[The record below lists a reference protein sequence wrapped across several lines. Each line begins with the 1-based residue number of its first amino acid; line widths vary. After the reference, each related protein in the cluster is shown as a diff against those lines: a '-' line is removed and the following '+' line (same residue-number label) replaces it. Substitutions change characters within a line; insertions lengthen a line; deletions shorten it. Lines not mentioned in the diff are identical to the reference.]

1 MADSPSPSTATIA
14 REPAPV
20 APATV
25 GSDRAATGRWRTL
38 LLAGGAYLLLSLFVW
53 AHVWLG
59 HPTTSTTCGCGDS
72 SLFTWFIEWP
82 AYAISHGLNPLYST
96 AMFHPAGV
104 NLLSNTG
111 VVGIGILLAPVTWLF
126 GPIASLNLALTLS
139 PVLSALAMFLLLRRW
154 VSWTPAAFIG
164 GLFYGFSPF
173 VLVSL
178 TDAHL
183 MLGMAAVPPLVVLCL
198 DELLFR
204 QRRPPVVTGV
214 LLGLLVVV
222 QFFIGTEVLA
232 IMAIGAAIG
241 LVLVFLYGARQRGT
255 LRRQGRHAGIG
266 LGAGAIT
273 AVVLLAY
280 PVWFALAGPAHLSGP
295 IWPKG
300 VSPLFPYGIGFS
312 GAAIRE
318 FVVPVG
324 SVAPNWAH
332 ITRIIGAY
340 QGPSRS
346 DHYFGVGVVAVV
358 LAGVVAWRRDRRL
371 WLFAATAAI
380 SVLLSLG
387 ARKDVFLP
395 WQIAVNLPL
404 LQNIFA
410 ERFVSLT
417 YLAVAILLG
426 LIVDHAHR
434 AADRRGEAPRVGPGE
449 HAAGARRARHRRW
462 RGAAA
467 GAIVA
472 AVALV
477 PTATY
482 VAASIPVTIRPVD
495 LPPWFRSVAPHL
507 AAHQVLLVLPLPFVR
522 ESTLTWQA
530 VDGMRYAE
538 VGGGGPGSIL
548 TRAGKEAKGLAVLY
562 RASFSFTTPTI
573 KPGDVRAVRRAL
585 DEWGVTMV
593 VIPDQR
599 HLLAYQQVRSM
610 PFAVALITAATGR
623 RPVHQ
628 GDAWT
633 WSALHHTG
641 DSTIPS
647 TGTFSRCTARE
658 TSNSV
663 AAIETMN
670 SCVLGDAR
678 TLG

>member
-1 MADSPSPSTATIA
+1 MADSASPPTATIA
-14 REPAPV
+14 RDREPV
-20 APATV
+20 AQPAV
-25 GSDRAATGRWRTL
+25 GSDRAPTGGWRTL
-38 LLAGGAYLLLSLFVW
+38 LLAGGAYLLLSLIVW
-53 AHVWLG
+53 SHVWLG
-59 HPTTSTTCGCGDS
+59 HPATATTCGCGDN

-96 AMFHPAGV
+96 AMFYPSGV

-111 VVGIGILLAPVTWLF
+111 VVGIGVLLAPVTWLF
-126 GPIASLNLALTLS
+126 GPIATLNLALTLS
-139 PVLSALAMFLLLRRW
+139 PVLSALAMFVLLRRW

-178 TDAHL
+178 TNAHL
-183 MLGMAAVPPLVVLCL
+183 MLGMAAIPPLVVLCL

-204 QRRPPVVTGV
+204 QRRSPVATGI

-241 LVLVFLYGARQRGT
+241 LVLVFLYGAKQRGT
-255 LRRQGRHAGIG
+255 WRRQGRHAAVG
-266 LGAGAIT
+266 LGAGAVT

-312 GAAIRE
+312 GATIKE

-324 SVAPNWAH
+324 SVEPNWAR
-332 ITRIIGAY
+332 ITQVIGAY

-346 DHYFGVGVVAVV
+346 DHYFGVGVVAVL
-358 LAGVVAWRRDRRL
+358 LAGLVAWRRDRRL
-371 WLFAATAAI
+371 WLFSAITAI

-395 WQIAVNLPL
+395 WQVAVNLPL

-417 YLAVAILLG
+417 YIAVAILLG
-426 LIVDHAHR
+426 LIIDHAYR
-434 AADRRGEAPRVGPGE
+434 ATNRRGETPPVGPGV
-449 HAAGARRARHRRW
+449 RRAGHRRAGRRRW

-477 PTATY
+477 PTAAY
-482 VAASIPVTIRPVD
+482 VAASIPVTVRPVN

-522 ESTLTWQA
+522 ESALTWQA

-548 TRAGKEAKGLAVLY
+548 PRAGKEAKGLAVLY
-562 RASFSFTTPTI
+562 GASFSFTTPTI
-573 KPGDVRAVRRAL
+573 KAGDVRAVRRAL

-599 HLLAYQQVRSM
+599 DLLGYQQVGSM

-623 RPVHQ
+623 RPVHR

-633 WSALHHTG
+633 WRALNHAG

-647 TGTFSRCTARE
+647 TGTFSRCTTRE
-658 TSNSV
+658 KSNSV

-678 TLG
+678 TVG